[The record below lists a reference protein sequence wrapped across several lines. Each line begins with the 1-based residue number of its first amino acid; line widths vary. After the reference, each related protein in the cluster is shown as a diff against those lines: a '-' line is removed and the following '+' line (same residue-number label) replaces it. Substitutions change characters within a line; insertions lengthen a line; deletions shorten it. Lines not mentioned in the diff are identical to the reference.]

1 MLQLNTAFST
11 RIQLCCV
18 FMQKRVG
25 EVVLSSYLGMLITC
39 LKCFYKVLLDH
50 TMPSVLQLIVVNY
63 TGMNFLGKWMALL
76 KQFVCDQDN
85 GMTQY

>member
-1 MLQLNTAFST
+1 
-11 RIQLCCV
+11 
-18 FMQKRVG
+18 MQKRVG
-25 EVVLSSYLGMLITC
+25 EVALNSYLGMLITC
-39 LKCFYKVLLDH
+39 LKCFHKVLLDH

-63 TGMNFLGKWMALL
+63 TGMNSLGKWMALL